1 MNILLV
7 LRCFVSGYP
16 APGANFGHIG
26 HFGHVVALPKLQDF
40 KLGEN
45 NKKREYIRGHS
56 TGTEAAVPKVP
67 QVPVGRCITVGSEGP
82 ATAAAIRESCSVAH
96 NLETQG
102 HLKGDGL
109 GPRAAMRVP
118 APAGQAG
125 A

>member
-1 MNILLV
+1 MNIPLV

-45 NKKREYIRGHS
+45 NKKRECIRGHS
-56 TGTEAAVPKVP
+56 TGTEAAVP
-67 QVPVGRCITVGSEGP
+67 QVPVGRCRCISVGSEGP

-96 NLETQG
+96 NLETQVY
-102 HLKGDGL
+102 LKGDGL

-118 APAGQAG
+118 APDGLAG